1 MATQGLQ
8 HWTSDKVCVC
18 GQCWRRIFQQ
28 CGHWQ
33 GPPPVSGG
41 PAGFSVRGSTNPAS
55 ASLLLLLAGDVE
67 TNPGPDRR
75 PLSVP
80 ARNVLT
86 LSYLN
91 KKLITKSRPTSNLL
105 MGDSIVKDIGN
116 ENWNV
121 RSVSGGTPEH
131 LLEWVKHKP
140 EILKGISNVAILVGG
155 NSVCTKWGQ
164 DEPRSTP
171 TLTTQAIFD
180 LVGHLKEQGIQNV
193 HVLGILKR
201 SCKADPNKTR
211 SQMSGTSNPPL
222 RRRDA
227 CKPGENDSIRL
238 VNDALRQNE
247 EVHRYKFVGVG
258 DLCSRSFYKP
268 DGVHLNSTGVSRLAK
283 ILRKSCL

>member
-1 MATQGLQ
+1 M
-8 HWTSDKVCVC
+8 
-18 GQCWRRIFQQ
+18 
-28 CGHWQ
+28 
-33 GPPPVSGG
+33 
-41 PAGFSVRGSTNPAS
+41 AS
-55 ASLLLLLAGDVE
+55 AFKPKPKRAKKPSRIDRHCFEEIVLAQISDVQAE
-67 TNPGPDRR
+67 EFIKESSDLMSKATWAM
-75 PLSVP
+75 SEIKTQ
-80 ARNVLT
+80 LT
-86 LSYLN
+86 ALTAVSTAAPFHTDY
-91 KKLITKSRPTSNLL
+91 TS
-105 MGDSIVKDIGN
+105 SFT
-116 ENWNV
+116 
-121 RSVSGGTPEH
+121 SSF
-131 LLEWVKHKP
+131 
-140 EILKGISNVAILVGG
+140 
-155 NSVCTKWGQ
+155 
-164 DEPRSTP
+164 